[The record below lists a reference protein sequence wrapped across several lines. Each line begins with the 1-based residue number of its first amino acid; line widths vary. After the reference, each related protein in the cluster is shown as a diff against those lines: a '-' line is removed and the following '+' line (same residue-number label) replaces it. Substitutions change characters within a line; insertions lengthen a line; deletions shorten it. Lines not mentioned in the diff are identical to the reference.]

1 MKRNYLKVGDK
12 STANGVVVE
21 GIPFCSHE
29 GTEITFVG
37 AKVSCPSCHSIG
49 HIVATGPRLPMKMM
63 GKDRALEG
71 DLCACKCDPQPTRV
85 PSQSN
90 MGESFDS
97 NALASMGFGSNGL
110 PIGTSTSP
118 HWIKFVLS
126 EKGNCEGLQCAAHS
140 PTATSSM
147 GRSMRT
153 TPSGLQGR
161 AAVLAHELR
170 FCKTAATLR
179 RVPCSAT

>member
-63 GKDRALEG
+63 GERPRAGGRPMRMQMQMRPAADEG
-71 DLCACKCDPQPTRV
+71 PVSVEHGRV
-85 PSQSN
+85 VRFERTGEHGIWLKRTAYRNVDQSPLDQVRPV
-90 MGESFDS
+90 GERK
-97 NALASMGFGSNGL
+97 L
-110 PIGTSTSP
+110 
-118 HWIKFVLS
+118 
-126 EKGNCEGLQCAAHS
+126 
-140 PTATSSM
+140 
-147 GRSMRT
+147 
-153 TPSGLQGR
+153 
-161 AAVLAHELR
+161 
-170 FCKTAATLR
+170 
-179 RVPCSAT
+179 

>member
-90 MGESFDS
+90 MGESFVRTHWRAWD
-97 NALASMGFGSNGL
+97 LAQ
-110 PIGTSTSP
+110 TDC
-118 HWIKFVLS
+118 LS
-126 EKGNCEGLQCAAHS
+126 ERRPV
-140 PTATSSM
+140 PTGSSSSCRRKEIVKDFNAPRIRRRRPSSM